1 MWWNLRFVFLAQN
14 LTQEDVFGGD
24 LTDLSEDED
33 GVRRTK
39 QEDNDLNG
47 DQVCFSIDFYL
58 QIKKQQMFT
67 LKQAEDDELLEEQ
80 EEEQIAV
87 DAPHVRCDLGRDIHL
102 VKLPSFM
109 TVEPK

>member
-1 MWWNLRFVFLAQN
+1 MV
-14 LTQEDVFGGD
+14 VKY
-24 LTDLSEDED
+24 
-33 GVRRTK
+33 V
-39 QEDNDLNG
+39 
-47 DQVCFSIDFYL
+47 SIV
-58 QIKKQQMFT
+58 IKTNKF
-67 LKQAEDDELLEEQ
+67 KYSFKHGEDDELLEEPQ